1 MLLAAQKRG
10 VLVISR
16 RNADEEWRYYSHHG
30 VTAVA
35 AFVFFPGMYVS
46 RRWWATLV
54 GTKNIMDIDFPA
66 MIHLML
72 SE

>member
-1 MLLAAQKRG
+1 MAEKKNDGIIHTMALLRLLLAFS
-10 VLVISR
+10 SR
-16 RNADEEWRYYSHHG
+16 H
-30 VTAVA
+30 
-35 AFVFFPGMYVS
+35 VS

-54 GTKNIMDIDFPA
+54 GAKYIMDIDFPA